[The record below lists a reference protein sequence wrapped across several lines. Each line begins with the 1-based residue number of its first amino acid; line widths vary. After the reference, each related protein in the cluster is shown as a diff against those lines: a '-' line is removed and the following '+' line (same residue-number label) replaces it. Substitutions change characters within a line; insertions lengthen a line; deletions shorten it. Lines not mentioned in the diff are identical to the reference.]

1 MNYFKNKTQLEINN
15 LIFVSEE
22 FISKEQFFQIINMSY
37 EVWSLIMFDLSLS
50 GSFKLTDP
58 LETRNELINLFTHS
72 FSLFRQSIL

>member
-58 LETRNELINLFTHS
+58 FETRNELINLFTHS
-72 FSLFRQSIL
+72 FSLFLQSIL

>member
-50 GSFKLTDP
+50 ASFKLTDP
-58 LETRNELINLFTHS
+58 FETRNELINLFTHS
-72 FSLFRQSIL
+72 FSLFLQSIL

>member
-37 EVWSLIMFDLSLS
+37 EVWYLIMFDLSLS

-58 LETRNELINLFTHS
+58 FETRNELINLFTHS
-72 FSLFRQSIL
+72 FSLFLQSIL